1 VGHVTTMSPHQESRC
16 ALAGL
21 GNLCKLTRRCC
32 SSKATRMTPREHT
45 DATNSPVASLT
56 GVIAELVL
64 AALAAHTPEAARE
77 AELGE
82 SGGGGTGDGES
93 APSSTSSSWSRCQ
106 AAAVALAPTGPRF
119 LLCIME
125 QNLKDTRGGL
135 GWELGCV
142 DTEECREI
150 TGT

>member
-1 VGHVTTMSPHQESRC
+1 MSPQ
-16 ALAGL
+16 
-21 GNLCKLTRRCC
+21 
-32 SSKATRMTPREHT
+32 HT
-45 DATNSPVASLT
+45 DAANSPVASLT
-56 GVIAELVL
+56 GIAEPVL
-64 AALAAHTPEAARE
+64 AALRLAAHTPEAARE

-82 SGGGGTGDGES
+82 SGGAGTGDGES
-93 APSSTSSSWSRCQ
+93 ESDGGGDSESRSESAQSAPSSTSCSWSRCQ

-125 QNLKDTRGGL
+125 QNLNLKDTRGGL

>member
-1 VGHVTTMSPHQESRC
+1 MAQ
-16 ALAGL
+16 
-21 GNLCKLTRRCC
+21 
-32 SSKATRMTPREHT
+32 HT
-45 DATNSPVASLT
+45 DAANSPVASLT
-56 GVIAELVL
+56 GIAESVL
-64 AALAAHTPEAARE
+64 AALRLAAHTPEAARE

-82 SGGGGTGDGES
+82 SGGGTGDGESESRSDGGGESRSESESAQS
-93 APSSTSSSWSRCQ
+93 APSSTSCSWSRCQ